1 MRFKNIINSQNIKV
15 SAVGNLMIKFLS
27 AFFTLLTGILMASA
41 MNIEGYGYYVLAFT
55 TVTLLSIPLTMGLPN
70 LIIRYFS
77 IYDSNDQKQEM
88 KGMVIRANQIIFFI
102 FLIILILGYITYL
115 VWWKSYNIEFVNAL
129 WFGFILLLFMGLSA
143 IRAAMLTGL
152 KYVVLG
158 QIPDTILKNT
168 LLCLG
173 VFLYYISNNELSP
186 AKAMIIHAIAAGISF
201 VIGHYF
207 LHLKL
212 LGKIKGIKPIYH
224 NKKWFREAIPFSL
237 NSGVQVIRSKS
248 VNYVL
253 AIFGSVEGVAIYD
266 IALRGAGLVSF
277 TLTAINTAIAPY
289 ISSAFEKQ
297 DLKNLQNIITKTSR
311 IIFVSAI
318 PVTLIFILGGKSLIA
333 LMFGS
338 SFKDAYI
345 PLIIM
350 CVGQLV
356 SSIMGSVGLVLSM
369 SGNQKFFTRNNL
381 YITLTNII
389 LSIPFIIY
397 FDVIGAALIT
407 AILLIIQNITLFIYL
422 RNKLKINTTI
432 FR

>member
-1 MRFKNIINSQNIKV
+1 
-15 SAVGNLMIKFLS
+15 
-27 AFFTLLTGILMASA
+27 
-41 MNIEGYGYYVLAFT
+41 
-55 TVTLLSIPLTMGLPN
+55 
-70 LIIRYFS
+70 
-77 IYDSNDQKQEM
+77 
-88 KGMVIRANQIIFFI
+88 
-102 FLIILILGYITYL
+102 
-115 VWWKSYNIEFVNAL
+115 
-129 WFGFILLLFMGLSA
+129 
-143 IRAAMLTGL
+143 
-152 KYVVLG
+152 
-158 QIPDTILKNT
+158 
-168 LLCLG
+168 
-173 VFLYYISNNELSP
+173 
-186 AKAMIIHAIAAGISF
+186 
-201 VIGHYF
+201 
-207 LHLKL
+207 
-212 LGKIKGIKPIYH
+212 
-224 NKKWFREAIPFSL
+224 
-237 NSGVQVIRSKS
+237 
-248 VNYVL
+248 
-253 AIFGSVEGVAIYD
+253 
-266 IALRGAGLVSF
+266 
-277 TLTAINTAIAPY
+277 
-289 ISSAFEKQ
+289 
-297 DLKNLQNIITKTSR
+297 QNIITKTSR